1 MKVLVVGNELERLVQ
16 AAQAMTGVEC
26 MLMTQPERR
35 TKKQLRGFV
44 AVVVVVPES
53 DITAQE
59 TWQNWLKRCIFGNGI
74 AVNWA
79 TY

>member
-26 MLMTQPERR
+26 CMMTQPEWR

-53 DITAQE
+53 DVKAQE
-59 TWQNWLKRCIFGNGI
+59 LWQNWLKRCIFGNGI